1 MSKLVLIV
9 GPQAVGKMTVA
20 QELEKITD
28 LKMMHNHETLELPA
42 RLFGW
47 KHPARERL
55 TALLRFAIF
64 EEMAKSNLPGLIFT
78 YVFDFDLESEKKW
91 LEKVKNIFENE
102 NGEIYFVELEAD
114 VEERL
119 KRNRTEN
126 RLANK
131 PSKRNLEWSD
141 KDLLEGVKEYRLN
154 SNDGEVK
161 EKNYLKINNTNIS
174 AEEAAKIIKEKFNL

>member
-28 LKMMHNHETLELPA
+28 LRMMHNHETLELPA

-64 EEMAKSNLPGLIFT
+64 EEMAKSGLPGLIFT

-91 LEKVKNIFENE
+91 LEKVKSIFVKE
-102 NGEIYFVELEAD
+102 NGEFYFVELEAD

-131 PSKRNLEWSD
+131 PSKRNVEWSD
-141 KDLLEGVKEYRLN
+141 KDLLDGMENYRLN
-154 SNDGEVK
+154 SDDGEVK

-174 AEEAAKIIKEKFNL
+174 AEDVAKMIKDKFNL